1 LRSFSRFPQTHLFAL
16 DRSGVTRDV
25 SSFSKGRSQVV
36 IVLKE
41 RSRNPVTNCT
51 GLAKPAATFDGY
63 SDIKLTG
70 QVDQFK
76 RLPHNHPRCFTAKIL
91 IQGAIINNN

>member
-1 LRSFSRFPQTHLFAL
+1 LRPFSRFPQTHLFPL

-25 SSFSKGRSQVV
+25 SRVSKGRPQVV
-36 IVLKE
+36 VILKE
-41 RSRNPVTNCT
+41 RSRNPVPNCT
-51 GLAKPAATFDGY
+51 GLAKPAAAFDGY

-76 RLPHNHPRCFTAKIL
+76 RLPHNHPRCFTTKIL
-91 IQGAIINNN
+91 IQGAVINNY